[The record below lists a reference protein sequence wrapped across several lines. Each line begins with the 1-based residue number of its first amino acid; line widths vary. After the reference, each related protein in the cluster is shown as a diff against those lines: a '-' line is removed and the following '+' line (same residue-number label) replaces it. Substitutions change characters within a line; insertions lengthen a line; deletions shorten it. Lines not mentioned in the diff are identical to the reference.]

1 MNKKGILIVVSA
13 PSGCGKGTVLSEI
26 LKDESFYY
34 SVSAATRQPREGEI
48 NGVHY
53 NFMSKEEFENHINN
67 GDMLEYAQYCGN
79 YYGTLKNQVDEKLNE
94 GKNVILEIEVQGAGK
109 IRKIRPE
116 AVFIFILPPSVK
128 ELRRRLNKRG
138 TESEEVINARVAEA
152 ANEIRQAVNYD
163 YIIVNDEL
171 ADAVEDFRSVI
182 KAAKLKTVCSENI
195 IDEVLENA

>member
-1 MNKKGILIVVSA
+1 MKKKGILIVVSA

-67 GDMLEYAQYCGN
+67 GDMLEYARYCGN
-79 YYGTLKNQVDEKLNE
+79 YYGTLRNQVDEKLDE
-94 GKNVILEIEVQGAGK
+94 GRNVILEIEVQGAAK
-109 IRKIRPE
+109 IRKVRPE
-116 AVFIFILPPSVK
+116 AVFIFILPPSVR

-138 TESEEVINARVAEA
+138 TESEDVINARVAEA
-152 ANEIRQAVNYD
+152 ENEIRQSVNYD

-171 ADAVEDFRSVI
+171 ADAVDDFKCIVR
-182 KAAKLKTVCSENI
+182 AEKLKKIYSENI